1 MKKYIGG
8 YSILDLT
15 DANVSAQANACYN
28 QDKPVLV
35 YGANG
40 ERYFADTITKS
51 GTSIIITKGG
61 KTITIANDNT
71 ITSEGDIQNH
81 LWSYT
86 ICLDSTDYG
95 FTINLPFDLG
105 TKNVTIN
112 DDDSLNENKDFIQK
126 LIDLIGVGSSI
137 MFEGYSDNTSKCF
150 INANIRISSKLEFYF
165 TNVAFSDGN
174 ESFNSA
180 KINLTNGKVTSFDS
194 GEFQII
200 RNYQIY

>member
-71 ITSEGDIQNH
+71 ITNVGDIQNH
-81 LWSYT
+81 LYRYD
-86 ICLDSTDYG
+86 LDFEFTYDGQYVNRFFIQVYVNKNLNKNDLLTYMTDHNG
-95 FTINLPFDLG
+95 FFIASGLINFNG
-105 TKNVTIN
+105 TEFSSCAINSFLIN
-112 DDDSLNENKDFIQK
+112 DDDLTLVIYLNSQSDTEYTITLNDLFIEK
-126 LIDLIGVGSSI
+126 LQL
-137 MFEGYSDNTSKCF
+137 F
-150 INANIRISSKLEFYF
+150 
-165 TNVAFSDGN
+165 
-174 ESFNSA
+174 
-180 KINLTNGKVTSFDS
+180 
-194 GEFQII
+194 
-200 RNYQIY
+200 